1 MGSCR
6 KGQHREWAVRL
17 AVRYPRACHQPTQ
30 AGSFRRPVT
39 AVSTQL
45 KQRDGVVLARHCRFA
60 VSAPVAPSRQGR
72 LRQAE
77 ARRWPRGI
85 CTGSSRMT

>member
-6 KGQHREWAVRL
+6 KGQHREWAVRH
-17 AVRYPRACHQPTQ
+17 PRACYQLTR
-30 AGSFRRPVT
+30 AGSFRRTVT
-39 AVSTQL
+39 AASTQL

-60 VSAPVAPSRQGR
+60 VSAPWRPSRQGR

-77 ARRWPRGI
+77 ACRWPRAI